1 MFYVPLRKTPA
12 AAVSWLLLIAFLPV
26 PGLFIFLAIGRTKTS
41 TWRRDRFAA
50 IAPDLHR
57 LAAQLRQGIPAVGY
71 TEQVAG
77 LAEAIGHMP
86 AVAGNS
92 LELIAD
98 YEDLI
103 RRLIADIDDANRSV
117 HLLAYIFAD
126 DQAGTMVIDALAR
139 AAERGVSCRVLVDP
153 VGSSRWFRR
162 INQRLRASGV
172 NVRAS
177 MPLAPVYRWTRRD
190 LRNHRK
196 LYLID
201 GRIGYVGSQNLVD
214 PDFIKGIVN
223 TEIMARVTGPAVASC
238 EAVFASDWQIETQ
251 ESLAEAIK
259 VPESTGKSVLQIMP
273 SGPDYGDE
281 GYRSLLLSLLYMA
294 RHHVRIVTPYLIPDD
309 AVLAAFKALNQ
320 RGVEVELVIS
330 TVGDHPIVRL
340 AQSSY
345 YQELAQAG
353 VMLQVFAGGLLHA
366 KTVTIDD
373 HTAVIGS
380 ANLDIRSFV
389 LNDEVSLIIYD
400 RVSVQ
405 AVASVLDE
413 FVSKTVPFN
422 MERWQQRGAVLRLAA
437 NVARLASPVL

>member
-12 AAVSWLLLIAFLPV
+12 AATSWLLLIALLPL
-26 PGLFIFLAIGRTKTS
+26 PGVLLFLAIGRATLPAR
-41 TWRRDRFAA
+41 RRDRFSA
-50 IAPDLHR
+50 ISPHVA
-57 LAAQLRQGIPAVGY
+57 
-71 TEQVAG
+71 QVASG
-77 LAEAIGHMP
+77 LRPSSPPPDGRDRIVRLAEAVGCMP
-86 AVAGNS
+86 AITGNAI
-92 LELIAD
+92 EVIAD
-98 YEDLI
+98 YEQMT
-103 RRLIADIDDANRSV
+103 RRLVGDINSACRSV

-126 DQAGTMVIDALAR
+126 DRTGSAVSDALAK
-139 AAERGVSCRVLVDP
+139 AVARGVKCRVLIDP
-153 VGSSRWFRR
+153 VGSSKWFRK
-162 INQRLRASGV
+162 INRRLRSSGV

-177 MPLAPVYRWTRRD
+177 MPLAPIYRWTRRD

-201 GRIGYVGSQNLVD
+201 GEIGYVGSQNLVD
-214 PDFIKGIVN
+214 PDFNRGIVN
-223 TEIMARVTGPAVASC
+223 TEMMVRVTGPAVASF
-238 EAVFASDWQIETQ
+238 EAVFACDWQIETQ
-251 ESLAEAIK
+251 ELLADAIK

-281 GYRSLLLSLLYMA
+281 GYRSLLLSLLYLA